1 MIKKISAGELRPGMY
16 IHDLNCGWMDH
27 PFASKRFKVDSLKVV
42 EKVRAIGIHELYIDT
57 SKGLDLVHAPTES
70 EAAEARQ
77 ADLERLADKA
87 AKAALKPIK
96 VSAAEEREKA
106 SRVQDEARR
115 VATDLMQNV
124 RLGRQIEVARVEP
137 VVGEMVDSVFRNKDA
152 LISLGRIREADQYT
166 FQHSVNLCVLMVA
179 FAKTIGLDHDT
190 ITRIGIGAMLHDIG
204 KMKVPEEILNKPGK
218 LTDEEFAVMRGHV
231 TLSANLLTESPDID
245 PISIAVAY
253 EHHERWDGTGYPR
266 KLKGDEIS
274 QFGQMSAIVDVYD
287 AITSDRCYHTGMHP
301 TDALG
306 RMLEWSKYH
315 FNPLLTQQFIQC
327 VGIYP
332 VGTVV
337 RLESGRLAVVVE
349 ASDKNMLQPVVRV
362 VYDMRK
368 KQFITP
374 RDIDLS
380 RASDTRTDRIVGHEE
395 ADKWG
400 IKTRVIL
407 ASKI

>member
-1 MIKKISAGELRPGMY
+1 M
-16 IHDLNCGWMDH
+16 
-27 PFASKRFKVDSLKVV
+27 
-42 EKVRAIGIHELYIDT
+42 
-57 SKGLDLVHAPTES
+57 
-70 EAAEARQ
+70 
-77 ADLERLADKA
+77 
-87 AKAALKPIK
+87 KPIK